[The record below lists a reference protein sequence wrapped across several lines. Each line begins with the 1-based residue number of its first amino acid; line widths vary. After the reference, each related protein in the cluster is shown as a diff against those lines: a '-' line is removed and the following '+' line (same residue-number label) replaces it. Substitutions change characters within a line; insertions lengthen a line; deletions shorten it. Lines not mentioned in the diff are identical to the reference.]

1 MKILLKRGF
10 SKTEL
15 LNSQILVNFPI
26 RNLNWFSLG
35 LIYKVVQF
43 VRQVLSLPSWITLV
57 KEYMVFLMLK

>member
-1 MKILLKRGF
+1 MKISLKRGF

-15 LNSQILVNFPI
+15 LNSLISVNYYN

-43 VRQVLSLPSWITLV
+43 VRQVLSLPTWITLV